1 MNRKLCLAVGG
12 VIASIFFGSAIE
24 IAIALPLTGKQTT
37 LSQDPF
43 QQIQLKHTEPKQ
55 IEPKQTEPKQTDRD
69 ELEDFIEDLEST
81 DESIDESQEIL
92 ENIETIE
99 ENIEVIEE
107 SIEDAIEAGI
117 PVYEPIRQTIECPT
131 EIEPLAELLIRDI
144 TGYTNRVLQRTVAVL
159 PWTDAD
165 VLRSLESDE
174 IVREPYRPSRV
185 LFAGKL
191 NLEPL
196 DLNQYAFTTNPE
208 TGNPETG
215 ADVTQLFFTT
225 LSRQYD
231 GLQVSETQEYH
242 WVFLTQTADGWRLAF
257 MFSAID
263 SLPLV
268 QIQTPPRES
277 SEGSV
282 GQAIQLWLRDCRA
295 GAIAANET
303 AVD

>member
-1 MNRKLCLAVGG
+1 MNSRLWLVIGG
-12 VIASIFFGSAIE
+12 VIASIVVGPHPKSFSLGEKDFEFPLLGGRAVL
-24 IAIALPLTGKQTT
+24 ALE
-37 LSQDPF
+37 
-43 QQIQLKHTEPKQ
+43 HTDL
-55 IEPKQTEPKQTDRD
+55 KQTDEE

-92 ENIETIE
+92 ENVETIE
-99 ENIEVIEE
+99 ENIEIIEE
-107 SIEDAIEAGI
+107 SIEDALTEEI
-117 PVYEPIRQTIECPT
+117 PIYEPIRQTIQCPS

-144 TGYTNRVLQRTVAVL
+144 PGYTNRVLQRTVAVL

-174 IVREPYRPSRV
+174 IVKAPYQPARV
-185 LFAGKL
+185 LFAGRL

-196 DLNQYAFTTNPE
+196 DLNEYAFTTSPQ
-208 TGNPETG
+208 TG

-231 GLQVSETQEYH
+231 GLQVSESQEYH
-242 WVFLTQTADGWRLAF
+242 WVFLTQTVDGWRLAF

-263 SLPLV
+263 GLPIDDV
-268 QIQTPPRES
+268 QTPPRES

-295 GAIAANET
+295 GAIAT
-303 AVD
+303 D

>member
-1 MNRKLCLAVGG
+1 MNRKLYLAVGG
-12 VIASIFFGSAIE
+12 LIAFILFGSVIE
-24 IAIALPLTGKQTT
+24 KAVALSLLEGSVSPKDQSQLKQT
-37 LSQDPF
+37 DR
-43 QQIQLKHTEPKQ
+43 KQ
-55 IEPKQTEPKQTDRD
+55 INRKQTDRD
-69 ELEDFIEDLEST
+69 ELEDFIEDLEAT
-81 DESIDESQEIL
+81 EESIDESQEIF

-99 ENIEVIEE
+99 ENIEIIEE
-107 SIEDAIEAGI
+107 SIEEAIEEEI
-117 PVYEPIRQTIECPT
+117 PVYEPIRQAIQCPT

-144 TGYTNRVLQRTVAVL
+144 PGYTNRVLQRAVAVL

-174 IVREPYRPSRV
+174 IVRQPYRPSRV

-196 DLNQYAFTTNPE
+196 DLNEYAFSSSPQ
-208 TGNPETG
+208 TG
-215 ADVTQLFFTT
+215 ADVTQIFFTT

-231 GLQVSETQEYH
+231 GPQVSESQEYH

-257 MFSAID
+257 MFSAVD
-263 SLPLV
+263 SLPIIQV
-268 QIQTPPRES
+268 QTPPRES

-295 GAIAANET
+295 GAIAAS
-303 AVD
+303 